1 MVITNSGMLNEAL
14 LSFFRKPREPIRMP
28 KVDLKAKFAAMNE
41 KVKKARMPSPHEL
54 RDGYLN
60 SSFHKSFQQPLAVR
74 SREMDDPEEL
84 EQRQVQYLLKLPLF
98 ADQLLAT
105 VKMHNL
111 LVRQVQSFFEIV
123 IPCASEI

>member
-1 MVITNSGMLNEAL
+1 LVITNSGMLNEAL

-74 SREMDDPEEL
+74 SRE
-84 EQRQVQYLLKLPLF
+84 YLPINF
-98 ADQLLAT
+98 
-105 VKMHNL
+105 
-111 LVRQVQSFFEIV
+111 
-123 IPCASEI
+123 